1 MRIILDG
8 MGGDNAPASV
18 VEGAVLAS
26 KEIRHEILL
35 VGQEELINTELKK
48 YKYDTNKIT
57 VVNATEVISN
67 DEAPVRAVRSKKDS
81 SIVRGVNMVKSGEGD
96 IFISAGSTGAL
107 MAGGFFFLGR
117 IQGIDRPALA
127 SVYPIL
133 GSKASLLL
141 DAGANAECKPNN
153 LLEFGIMGNIYMEK
167 VLGRENPRVGLVNL
181 GAEAAKGNTLTKAA
195 YELLEQSHLNFVGNV
210 EAREVPKG
218 ACDVIVADG
227 FTGNVILKL
236 TEGLAWNILQTMKRK
251 FTDGVKAKLGAALLD
266 YDGFDEAGLNVMA
279 GFDLQPT
286 REQSEQG
293 KPIYPMTRLETFC
306 RRYQVRIGIVAVPA
320 DCAQEVCDSL
330 IACGVEA
337 IWNFAP
343 VRLRVPEYVIVK
355 NENLALSLTALRME
369 LKRQDHEAPMILAE

>member
-8 MGGDNAPASV
+8 MGGDHAPASV

-26 KEIRHEILL
+26 KKIEHEICII
-35 VGQEELINTELKK
+35 GQEELIHAELGK
-48 YKYDTNKIT
+48 YKYDAAKIT
-57 VVNATEVISN
+57 VIDAREVITN
-67 DEAPVRAVRSKKDS
+67 DDAPVRAVRSKKDS
-81 SIVRGVNMVKSGEGD
+81 SIVKGINMVKNGEGD

-107 MAGGFFFLGR
+107 MAGGLFLLGR

-133 GSKASLLL
+133 GKKASLLL

-195 YELLEQSHLNFVGNV
+195 YELLEQSHLNFIGNV

-236 TEGLAWNILQTMKRK
+236 TEGLAWNILQVMKKK
-251 FTDGVKAKLGAALLD
+251 FTDGVKAKLGAALLLDKIGELKKDFD
-266 YDGFDEAGLNVMA
+266 Y
-279 GFDLQPT
+279 
-286 REQSEQG
+286 SEYG
-293 KPIYPMTRLETFC
+293 GAPIL
-306 RRYQVRIGIVAVPA
+306 
-320 DCAQEVCDSL
+320 
-330 IACGVEA
+330 GVKG
-337 IWNFAP
+337 P
-343 VRLRVPEYVIVK
+343 IVK
-355 NENLALSLTALRME
+355 MHGSSSANAVMNTILKGIPFVEGKVVETIQNSVLEIEEITLSE
-369 LKRQDHEAPMILAE
+369 

>member
-26 KEIRHEILL
+26 KEIEHEIVI
-35 VGQEELINTELKK
+35 VGQEELIHAELKK
-48 YKYDTNKIT
+48 HKYDEAKIT
-57 VVNATEVISN
+57 VIDAREVISN

-81 SIVRGVNMVKSGEGD
+81 SIVKGINMVKSGEGD
-96 IFISAGSTGAL
+96 VFISAGSTGAL
-107 MAGGFFFLGR
+107 LSGGLFLLGR

-127 SVYPIL
+127 SVYPII
-133 GSKASLLL
+133 GGKASLLL

-167 VLGRENPRVGLVNL
+167 VIGRENPRVGLVNL

-195 YELLEQSHLNFVGNV
+195 YELLEQSHMNFIGNV

-236 TEGLAWNILQTMKRK
+236 TEGLAWNILQVIKKK
-251 FTDGVKAKLGAALLD
+251 FTDGVKAKLGAALLIDKLGELKKEFD
-266 YDGFDEAGLNVMA
+266 Y
-279 GFDLQPT
+279 
-286 REQSEQG
+286 SEYG
-293 KPIYPMTRLETFC
+293 GAPIL
-306 RRYQVRIGIVAVPA
+306 
-320 DCAQEVCDSL
+320 
-330 IACGVEA
+330 GVKG
-337 IWNFAP
+337 P
-343 VRLRVPEYVIVK
+343 VVKMHGSSKSAAVK
-355 NENLALSLTALRME
+355 NTILKAIPFVEEKVVETIQNSVLEIEEITLSE
-369 LKRQDHEAPMILAE
+369 

>member
-1 MRIILDG
+1 MKIILDG
-8 MGGDNAPASV
+8 MGGDHAPAAV
-18 VEGAVLAS
+18 VEGAVQAS
-26 KEIRHEILL
+26 KEIDHEIHII
-35 VGQEELINTELKK
+35 GQEELINAELSK
-48 YKYDTNKIT
+48 YKFDPNKIF
-57 VVNATEVISN
+57 VIDAREVITN
-67 DEAPVRAVRSKKDS
+67 DDAPVRAVRSKKDS
-81 SIVRGVNMVKSGEGD
+81 SIVKGINMVKTGEGD

-107 MAGGFFFLGR
+107 MAGGLFLLGR

-236 TEGLAWNILQTMKRK
+236 TEGLAWNILQIMKRK
-251 FTDGVKAKLGAALLD
+251 FTDGVKAKLGAALLLDKIGELKKDFD
-266 YDGFDEAGLNVMA
+266 Y
-279 GFDLQPT
+279 
-286 REQSEQG
+286 SEYG
-293 KPIYPMTRLETFC
+293 GAPIL
-306 RRYQVRIGIVAVPA
+306 
-320 DCAQEVCDSL
+320 
-330 IACGVEA
+330 GVKG
-337 IWNFAP
+337 P
-343 VRLRVPEYVIVK
+343 IVK
-355 NENLALSLTALRME
+355 MHGSSSANGVKNTILKGIPFVEGKVVETIQNSVLEIEEITLSE
-369 LKRQDHEAPMILAE
+369 